1 MHFPAEAVSD
11 QCLLMVN
18 RALQLSRADHIAG
31 IRLAVI
37 HGYDNET
44 VMRILD
50 RSFEVASLV
59 INSGRIARVK
69 HQRNR
74 VWVCEQWQLYD
85 KHSITADVGSLR

>member
-11 QCLLMVN
+11 QCLLMVE
-18 RALQLSRADHIAG
+18 RALQLSGANHIAG
-31 IRLAVI
+31 VRLAVI

-50 RSFEVASLV
+50 RSFKISGLV
-59 INSGRIARVK
+59 INSGRIARIK
-69 HQRNR
+69 HQRNSIS
-74 VWVCEQWQLYD
+74 VGKQWQLYD